1 MSTID
6 RARPLAVPSTSRKPA
21 EPLQPSTSAPHKPAF
36 QQSSFESSPAPRNTV
51 AAQSAK
57 AAPAQ
62 KQGLLGGVLDAVVGG
77 IKDIP
82 RFVEMGLGVFEAT
95 TVRDVTSLFGGP
107 KPDRAQDGMFV
118 GAGGKTLPASTK
130 LGDVPGVTPKN
141 DPNPDKTI
149 LYVNGIMT
157 TTPGQ
162 VSEMQALADS
172 SGAKVVGIHN
182 ATEGLVKDL
191 AQCVTDKLDKGKNP
205 AVDTLAD
212 TLYSELKAGRDVHLV
227 GYSQGGLITAR
238 ALNDVAKRLRI
249 EDGLSPAQ
257 VEAKM
262 GHLSVETFGAAST
275 KYPDGPKYVHYVNNA
290 DPVPTLTGL
299 GGSVDP
305 LAFLKDA
312 GRGAVVHRFT
322 DGNAN
327 PISNHMLDTLYLK
340 HRVGFE
346 QARQGQF

>member
-6 RARPLAVPSTSRKPA
+6 RTRSLAVPSSTPKAATEPLAKKPA
-21 EPLQPSTSAPHKPAF
+21 PHQPAF
-36 QQSSFESSPAPRNTV
+36 QKSSFEPSPA
-51 AAQSAK
+51 Q
-57 AAPAQ
+57 Q
-62 KQGLLGGVLDAVVGG
+62 KNLLGGLIDAAVGG

-82 RFVEMGLGVFEAT
+82 RFVEMGANVFNAT
-95 TVRDVTSLFGGP
+95 TVKEITSLFGGA

-118 GAGGKTLPASTK
+118 GAGGKVLPSTTK

-141 DPNPDKTI
+141 NPNPDKTI

-157 TTPGQ
+157 PTAGQ
-162 VSEMQALADS
+162 LGEMQALADS

-227 GYSQGGLITAR
+227 GYSQGGLVTAR
-238 ALNDVAKRLRI
+238 ALNDVAKRLRV

-257 VEAKM
+257 VEAKLS
-262 GHLSVETFGAAST
+262 HLQVETFGAAST

-299 GGSVDP
+299 GGDVDP

-312 GRGAVVHRFT
+312 GKGAVVHRFT
-322 DGNAN
+322 DGNLN
-327 PISNHMLDTLYLK
+327 PLSNHMLDTLYLK
-340 HRVGFE
+340 HRVDFD
-346 QARQGQF
+346 QARQNQF

>member
-6 RARPLAVPSTSRKPA
+6 RTRSLAVPSSTSKAAA
-21 EPLQPSTSAPHKPAF
+21 EPLAKKPVAHQPAF
-36 QQSSFESSPAPRNTV
+36 QKSSFES
-51 AAQSAK
+51 
-57 AAPAQ
+57 APAQ
-62 KQGLLGGVLDAVVGG
+62 KNSLLGGLIDAAVGG

-82 RFVEMGLGVFEAT
+82 RFVEMGANVFNAT
-95 TVRDVTSLFGGP
+95 TVKEITSLFGGA

-118 GAGGKTLPASTK
+118 GAGGKVLPATTK
-130 LGDVPGVTPKN
+130 LSDVPGITPKN
-141 DPNPDKTI
+141 NPNPDKTI

-157 TTPGQ
+157 PTAGQ
-162 VSEMQALADS
+162 VSEMQALANS

-191 AQCVTDKLDKGKNP
+191 GQCVTDKLDKGKNP

-238 ALNDVAKRLRI
+238 ALNDVAKRLRV

-257 VEAKM
+257 VEAKLS
-262 GHLSVETFGAAST
+262 HLQVETFGAAST
-275 KYPDGPKYVHYVNNA
+275 KYPDGPRYVHYVNNA

-299 GGSVDP
+299 GGDVDP

-312 GRGAVVHRFT
+312 GKGAVVHRFT
-322 DGNAN
+322 DGNLN

-340 HRVGFE
+340 HRVDFD
-346 QARQGQF
+346 QARQNQF

>member
-6 RARPLAVPSTSRKPA
+6 RTRSLAVPSSTSKTAA
-21 EPLQPSTSAPHKPAF
+21 EPLAKKPVAHQPAF
-36 QQSSFESSPAPRNTV
+36 QKSSFEQSS
-51 AAQSAK
+51 
-57 AAPAQ
+57 AQ
-62 KQGLLGGVLDAVVGG
+62 KNSLLGGFIDAAVGG

-82 RFVEMGLGVFEAT
+82 RFVEMGANVFNAT
-95 TVRDVTSLFGGP
+95 TVKEITSLFGGA

-118 GAGGKTLPASTK
+118 GAGGKVLPATTK
-130 LGDVPGVTPKN
+130 LGDVPGITPKN
-141 DPNPDKTI
+141 NPNPDKTI

-157 TTPGQ
+157 PTAGQ
-162 VSEMQALADS
+162 VNEMQALANS

-191 AQCVTDKLDKGKNP
+191 GQCVTDKLDKGKNP

-238 ALNDVAKRLRI
+238 ALNDVAKRLRV

-257 VEAKM
+257 VEAKLS
-262 GHLSVETFGAAST
+262 HLQVETFGAAST
-275 KYPDGPKYVHYVNNA
+275 KYPDGPQYVHYVNNA

-299 GGSVDP
+299 GGDVDP

-312 GRGAVVHRFT
+312 GKGAVVHRFT
-322 DGNAN
+322 DGNLN
-327 PISNHMLDTLYLK
+327 PLSNHMLDTLYLK
-340 HRVGFE
+340 HRVDFD
-346 QARQGQF
+346 QARQNQF